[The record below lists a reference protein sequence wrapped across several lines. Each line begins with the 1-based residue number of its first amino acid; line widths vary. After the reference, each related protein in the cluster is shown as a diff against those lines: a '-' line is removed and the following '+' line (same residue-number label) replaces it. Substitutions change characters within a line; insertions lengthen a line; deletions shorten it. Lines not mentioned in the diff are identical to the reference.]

1 MNGDKNLDISN
12 QDILD
17 IQEETEK
24 LQQEESIFCTV
35 KPEEVPPVPE
45 NKFLMRDA
53 IAAAKNVTDLKQ
65 PSKLTNDAVQDNRE
79 KRNRDTDRK

>member
-1 MNGDKNLDISN
+1 MNGDKSLDLSN

-35 KPEEVPPVPE
+35 KPEEVPPVPG
-45 NKFLMRDA
+45 NKFLMRDSLTA
-53 IAAAKNVTDLKQ
+53 NNNA
-65 PSKLTNDAVQDNRE
+65 SKLTNDSFSDNRD